1 MHSLFSF
8 VKGINLITTLSARI
22 VVMASSASS
31 SYNVYIPKDVI
42 PTAETKITLAGRILV
57 SPLSQLESYRK

>member
-1 MHSLFSF
+1 MQNLFSF
-8 VKGINLITTLSARI
+8 VKGINLITTHRQLRSLSTKI

-31 SYNVYIPKDVI
+31 SYNVYIPNDVI

-57 SPLSQLESYRK
+57 SPLSQ